1 MYFKVCVCVCVCERV
16 NKYTVYLFNVLLVS
30 YTDIDLKIKLKSR
43 LCKPVGIAF
52 NQNNYSVQIQ
62 KIAFQ

>member
-43 LCKPVGIAF
+43 LSKPVGIAF